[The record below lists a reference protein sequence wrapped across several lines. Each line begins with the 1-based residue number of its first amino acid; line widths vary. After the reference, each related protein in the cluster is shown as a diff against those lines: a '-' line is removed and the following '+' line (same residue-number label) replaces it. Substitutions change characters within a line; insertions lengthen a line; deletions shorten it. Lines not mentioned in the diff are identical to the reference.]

1 LFSALFQQALKLMF
15 STAPLRSF
23 IRKARE
29 QIEPDLSDP
38 GAKEEAFNH
47 LFGWLAGKIAE
58 TLGAA
63 CVPDLFPTCSTQAAL
78 KAVADPLDSVDLQP
92 FWQAEET
99 LGWAYQFW
107 NEKDRL
113 EIFKRLYKQKQKI
126 SPEEISAA
134 TQLFTPRWI
143 VRVLV
148 ENTLGRLWIAMH
160 PDSALTEKLA
170 YLIPVSSPMTA
181 EPLRLVREIT
191 LFDPACGTMHFGLAA
206 FDLFAGMYREEL
218 SRAGQPGWPQAA
230 SVEREAE
237 IPASILKNNVY
248 GADIDP
254 HAIRLA
260 STALLIKAGCL
271 HLDGAVPNPNLSCIP
286 APAGSLLRSPIDRS
300 FDCVVTNPP
309 YMVSRNMPPGL
320 SAFLR
325 EFYPDAKG
333 DLYSA
338 FILRCLEF
346 TRPGGRSGLITQQ
359 SFMFLPSYR
368 KLRASVLRETVLETL
383 LHTGPRAFDE
393 INGEKVNTVVFT
405 LRRDSGPA
413 RTQAPA
419 IYVRLSQK
427 PGAEIKH
434 RAFEQ
439 ALHFLR
445 QGQLPDFVYC
455 VRQEI
460 FSAIPGQPWVFWTPQ
475 EILSVFQRCPNL
487 KHLDG
492 TDGNKTGANRR
503 FLRHRRDLTEEEIN
517 NGCWRWL
524 TRPDIQLP
532 YRQVFEHMVDWSAE
546 AQAFYQHNPSSSKIS
561 ERLVGR
567 SGICWSRVASHRF
580 AARRFPGGYIPDV
593 ATPAIYPEEDE
604 SASLL
609 AILNSTPGRYLLK
622 IINPTI
628 NYALGDVR
636 RLPVPTHTDGD
647 RQILGPLVAQIE
659 GLYTHLDWKL
669 HPLSETQRQIEALEA
684 EIDRIVYGLYGFS
697 EEEIRV
703 IENEMQLHLTQ

>member
-1 LFSALFQQALKLMF
+1 MF
-15 STAPLRSF
+15 STVPLHSF
-23 IRKARE
+23 IRKVRE
-29 QIEPDLSDP
+29 QIEPDRSDP
-38 GAKEEAFNH
+38 RAREEAFNY

-58 TLGAA
+58 TLGSA
-63 CVPDLFPTCSTQAAL
+63 CLPDLFPTFSTHTAL
-78 KAVADPLDSVDLQP
+78 KADAGLLHSIDLQP

-160 PDSALTEKLA
+160 PDSALAEKLA
-170 YLIPVSSPMTA
+170 YLIPISGPATL
-181 EPLRLVREIT
+181 EPLRPVREIT

-206 FDLFAGMYREEL
+206 FDLFADMYREEL
-218 SRAGQPGWPQAA
+218 SRAGRPGWPQAPSA
-230 SVEREAE
+230 ACEAE
-237 IPASILKNNVY
+237 IAASILQNNLY

-254 HAIRLA
+254 RAIRLA
-260 STALLIKAGCL
+260 TAALLIKAGCMRPG
-271 HLDGAVPNPNLSCIP
+271 GAVPHPNLSCIP
-286 APAGSLLRSPIDRS
+286 DPAGSLLRSPTDRT

-309 YMVSRNMPPGL
+309 YMVSRNLQPGL

-368 KLRASVLRETVLETL
+368 KLRASVLHESVIETL

-405 LRRDSGPA
+405 LRRESGPA
-413 RTQAPA
+413 RVHAASTCF
-419 IYVRLSQK
+419 RLSQK
-427 PGAEIKH
+427 PGAEVKR
-434 RAFEQ
+434 RAYEQ
-439 ALHFLR
+439 ALHILR
-445 QGQLPDFVYC
+445 QGQLPEDVYC

-460 FSAIPGQPWVFWTPQ
+460 FSAIPGQPWIFWTP
-475 EILSVFQRCPNL
+475 ERILSVFQRCPNL
-487 KHLDG
+487 EHLDG
-492 TDGNKTGANRR
+492 TDGNKTGANSRY
-503 FLRHRRDLTEEEIN
+503 LRHRRNLTEEEIN

-524 TRPDIQLP
+524 TRPDVQIP
-532 YRQVFEHMVDWSAE
+532 YRQVFEHLVDWSAE
-546 AQAFYQHNPSSSKIS
+546 AQAFYQHNSSSSKIS

-567 SGICWSRVASHRF
+567 SGICWSRVTSRRF
-580 AARRFPGGYIPDV
+580 TARRFPAGYIPDV
-593 ATPAIYPEEDE
+593 ATPAVYPEENE
-604 SASLL
+604 SASLI
-609 AILNSTPGRYLLK
+609 AILNSNPGRYLLK

-636 RLPVPTHTDGD
+636 RLPVPAYTDGD
-647 RQILGPLVAQIE
+647 RQLFGRLVEQIE
-659 GLYTHLDWKL
+659 GLYTHLDWKK
-669 HPLSETQRQIEALEA
+669 HSLSETQCQIEALEA
-684 EIDRIVYGLYGFS
+684 EIDRVVYRLYGFS

-703 IENEMQLHLTQ
+703 IENEMQLHLTHKKQSAMV